1 MGSKVAEAR
10 ERPSCPA
17 ITTVFGVQEAVPL
30 AWSTANRG
38 GPPGAPGGPPPTAGE
53 AVTAIDDGGQVG
65 LVLGVGEAVGVGLA
79 DDATDGDGLGDATD
93 GDGLGDAVTATEAE
107 PHEVT
112 RMARSTTV
120 DRIPI

>member
-38 GPPGAPGGPPPTAGE
+38 GPPGALGGPAPTAGE

-65 LVLGVGEAVGVGLA
+65 LA
-79 DDATDGDGLGDATD
+79 DDAID

-112 RMARSTTV
+112 RMASTTSV